1 MVLLRI
7 GWCAVADYHYGD
19 RAGGEE
25 KEETE
30 EEKIKKEI
38 KNHFYL
44 SHQWC
49 AILIVSLKA
58 QKEQIPVYIFIF
70 TEICS
75 FFLLFSL
82 FYAQIKFLSLSFQS
96 HVPQPG

>member
-38 KNHFYL
+38 K
-44 SHQWC
+44 
-49 AILIVSLKA
+49 K
-58 QKEQIPVYIFIF
+58 
-70 TEICS
+70 
-75 FFLLFSL
+75 LL
-82 FYAQIKFLSLSFQS
+82 
-96 HVPQPG
+96 